1 MGLSDRLDKLFCE
14 EEDDLVGSVI
24 GDVELTEKG
33 IHWRKNGWWYFP
45 HELKYPDGE
54 QKGVYWYKKK
64 RLDEEGGKVVEL
76 YVGSDVSDVPFDIPS
91 EFKVYLMRLVAD
103 MESGE

>member
-1 MGLSDRLDKLFCE
+1 
-14 EEDDLVGSVI
+14 
-24 GDVELTEKG
+24 
-33 IHWRKNGWWYFP
+33 
-45 HELKYPDGE
+45 
-54 QKGVYWYKKK
+54 
-64 RLDEEGGKVVEL
+64 LDEEGGKVVEL